1 MCNWNIGTVPKICFF
16 SRWYLWQLSKSGK
29 RDKRNYNYF
38 FSTDISDIKV
48 KANIQLSGW
57 VSKYSNIIRVR
68 RINISWSILP
78 IPFLYKKIYDKNF
91 VWIHTLVFFFINSL
105 WYKWW
110 PVHLHPVFRLSTII
124 SRKRINRAFANTI
137 RSLSAQYR

>member
-1 MCNWNIGTVPKICFF
+1 MSNWSIDTVPKICFF
-16 SRWYLWQLSKSGK
+16 SRWNLWQLSKSGSK
-29 RDKRNYNYF
+29 DKRNYNYF

-57 VSKYSNIIRVR
+57 VFKYSNMTCVG
-68 RINISWSILP
+68 RIKISWSILF

-91 VWIHTLVFFFINSL
+91 VWIHTLVSLFLNSL

-110 PVHLHPVFRLSTII
+110 PAHLHPEFRLSTII
-124 SRKRINRAFANTI
+124 SRNESIEHLQI
-137 RSLSAQYR
+137 L